1 MNNLAFY
8 GKMTMGDF
16 MYIRNILDDDTYLNE
31 YIRLCSME
39 WGDNKTNKEMEEYVE
54 KKKEKIKT
62 EDKVILVLGLFDTSE
77 LVGFISFFKYD
88 GDEMK
93 DLTPWYATMY
103 VKRQYRG
110 KGYSKD
116 ALKLLIREAYNN
128 GIEYLYD
135 TFEKDRENALK
146 LFLDV
151 GFEIY
156 KEETW
161 KKFNKDVSGIIVRIK
176 TDNIIK

>member
-77 LVGFISFFKYD
+77 LVGFISLFKYD
-88 GDEMK
+88 GDERK

-110 KGYSKD
+110 KGYSKVLND
-116 ALKLLIREAYNN
+116 ALIEEALNLGYNRLYLKSSLINYYEKFGAIYMKDLECGEKLYYIDC
-128 GIEYLYD
+128 IS
-135 TFEKDRENALK
+135 K
-146 LFLDV
+146 
-151 GFEIY
+151 
-156 KEETW
+156 
-161 KKFNKDVSGIIVRIK
+161 SH
-176 TDNIIK
+176 

>member
-1 MNNLAFY
+1 MNNLTFY

-31 YIRLCSME
+31 YIKLCSME

-54 KKKEKIKT
+54 KKKEKIKI

-77 LVGFISFFKYD
+77 LVGFISLFKYD
-88 GDEMK
+88 GDERK

-110 KGYSKD
+110 KGYSKVLND
-116 ALKLLIREAYNN
+116 ALIEEALNLGYNRLYLKSSLINYYEKFGAIYMKDLECGEKLYYIDC
-128 GIEYLYD
+128 IS
-135 TFEKDRENALK
+135 K
-146 LFLDV
+146 
-151 GFEIY
+151 
-156 KEETW
+156 
-161 KKFNKDVSGIIVRIK
+161 SH
-176 TDNIIK
+176 

>member
-39 WGDNKTNKEMEEYVE
+39 WGDNKTNQEMEEYVE

-77 LVGFISFFKYD
+77 LVGFISLFKYD
-88 GDEMK
+88 GDERK

-110 KGYSKD
+110 KGYSKVLND
-116 ALKLLIREAYNN
+116 ALIEEALNLGYNRLYLKSSLINYYEKFGAIYMKDLECGEKLYYIDC
-128 GIEYLYD
+128 IS
-135 TFEKDRENALK
+135 K
-146 LFLDV
+146 
-151 GFEIY
+151 
-156 KEETW
+156 
-161 KKFNKDVSGIIVRIK
+161 SH
-176 TDNIIK
+176 